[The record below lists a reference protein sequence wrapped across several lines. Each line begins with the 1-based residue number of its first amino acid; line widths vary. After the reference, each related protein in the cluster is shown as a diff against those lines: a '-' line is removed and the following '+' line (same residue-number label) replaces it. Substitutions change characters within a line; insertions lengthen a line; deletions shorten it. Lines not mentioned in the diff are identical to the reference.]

1 MNSVLILFS
10 KNLLRI
16 LPFISSLYI
25 LKKELVI
32 IVPST
37 FIKEVLLF
45 LRDNNS
51 CFFKV
56 LTDLTVVDYPKKKKR
71 FEVVYSLL
79 SLKYNLRIR
88 VKTYVSDIQPIESI
102 IDIFPAA
109 NWAEREAWDCY
120 GVFFSGHSDLRRILT
135 DYGFV
140 GHPLRKDFPLS
151 GFTEVRFDN
160 VLKNVVEEKLEF
172 SQEFRSFE
180 FSNPWKNI

>member
-109 NWAEREAWDCY
+109 N
-120 GVFFSGHSDLRRILT
+120 
-135 DYGFV
+135 
-140 GHPLRKDFPLS
+140 
-151 GFTEVRFDN
+151 
-160 VLKNVVEEKLEF
+160 
-172 SQEFRSFE
+172 
-180 FSNPWKNI
+180 